1 LREARI
7 KRLKEVGNLS
17 EEDMAEIKKNI
28 EDDLFYFIQCPH
40 CATIFLVEESISNDL
55 HYGVD
60 DENLTFKCSCPR
72 CGTET
77 SNLSSRRLKLKVEK
91 VWPDREPS
99 PLVSRLASK
108 LKVEGIDY

>member
-1 LREARI
+1 
-7 KRLKEVGNLS
+7 VGNLS

-28 EDDLFYFIQCPH
+28 EDDLFYYLECPH
-40 CATIFLVEESISNDL
+40 CKTIFLIEESIDNNFHFQPD
-55 HYGVD
+55 G
-60 DENLTFKCSCPR
+60 ENLVFKCVCPR
-72 CGTET
+72 CETET
-77 SNLSSRRLKLKVEK
+77 SNLSSNRLMLRVEK